1 MSDTADSTLG
11 DGDSYRQTTPT
22 GSSGPQQT
30 QPISDMT
37 AAMKVTRGHSCILCQ
52 QRKVRCDKSKP
63 CSNCVK
69 AGVECRVVPPQPPR
83 RRKKRVPERD
93 LVDRLRKYEAML
105 TQHGIEFEGL
115 GPDVKILDPGTVQEG
130 DELDS
135 EFIKV
140 RESPARSDPDLISS
154 PGETPHIPRSAH
166 NKILA
171 VLTCVERPDCSVLI
185 DLLTLEHSSGSLSK
199 KRCVS
204 SCRCKIHALLCP

>member
-11 DGDSYRQTTPT
+11 DGDSSYRQTTPT
-22 GSSGPQQT
+22 GSSALQQS
-30 QPISDMT
+30 QPISDTT

-154 PGETPHIPRSAH
+154 PGETPHIPRSAPT
-166 NKILA
+166 LA
-171 VLTCVERPDCSVLI
+171 VLITCVETGCSVLI
-185 DLLTLEHSSGSLSK
+185 LTPERSSGSPSK
-199 KRCVS
+199 KRCV
-204 SCRCKIHALLCP
+204 LCAAVNLYVRVSMTT